1 MKWITLKKPI
11 KFMANKEVLGPEILP
26 CYALAVGIDEDNL
39 VTQILFVDEIGIRVV
54 GNNTQDL
61 NGYAP
66 VELEHIIDTQ
76 HL

>member
-39 VTQILFVDEIGIRVV
+39 AAQILFVDELGIRTVD
-54 GNNTQDL
+54 NNIQEL
-61 NGYAP
+61 SGFAP
-66 VELEHIIDTQ
+66 VDLEHLIDT
-76 HL
+76 